1 MTGTNQTDVTNQ
13 TDTNQANVTTQTD
26 TGFDAILAEAQRRWQ
41 ALTDGDRPWI
51 RVGTGLA
58 GEAAGGFEV
67 VQAVQSAL
75 QEGGIDANVSEVGT
89 LGLCFAEPLLDVLEP
104 GGSRVFYRNVTP
116 ELAGEIV
123 RRHVAGGVPL
133 VEHAIGY
140 LGDRDSGPDGIPHLD
155 DHPMRALEQRI
166 ALRNAGHIDPCD
178 LYQYIANGGYAALS
192 KALTAMTPDEARQE
206 VVTAGLRGRG
216 GAAFPAGIKWGFLAG
231 NPNPN
236 KYILCNCEE
245 GDPGAFNDRG
255 ILESDPATVVEGI
268 TIAGYACNANRGYI
282 FIRQGHHQPIDR
294 TRAAIAQAY
303 ELGLLGQNILG
314 TGFSFDVEVALTGDS
329 YVSGEETAL
338 MEAIEGKRS
347 MPRYRPPFPAQVGV
361 FGQPSNI
368 NNVKT
373 LAYVPEIVARGGEW
387 FASIG
392 TPADRDRGI
401 NGSSGTA
408 ILCLSGN
415 ITYTGLIEVPLGM
428 TLRQVLFD
436 MAGGV
441 PNGKRMKLLQ
451 TGGPL
456 GGVLSASDANLDL
469 ALDFDV
475 FRAAGAILGSGGIIV
490 CDEDTCAVDLTR
502 NLIAFC
508 QYESCGKCFPCRMG
522 MSHLLEVLERISNL
536 EGTEEDLALMRNIGE
551 NMQAGSLCGHGQ
563 LGFNPVSSAL
573 RYFGDEFEAHI
584 RDKRHTG
591 DCPEQVFSP
600 RLTRR

>member
-1 MTGTNQTDVTNQ
+1 MT
-13 TDTNQANVTTQTD
+13 TTLETAAV
-26 TGFDAILAEAQRRWQ
+26 FDSMFQEAMRRWRQ
-41 ALTDGDRPWI
+41 LTQGDQPWI
-51 RVGTGLA
+51 RIGTGLA

-67 VQAVQSAL
+67 REAVRSAL
-75 QEGGIDANVSEVGT
+75 SAHGIAAIVSDVGT
-89 LGLCFAEPLLDVLEP
+89 LGLCFAEPLMDVQLP
-104 GGSRVFYRNVTP
+104 GGPRVFYQRVTP
-116 ELAGEIV
+116 ELVQRIV
-123 RRHVAGGVPL
+123 AEHVVGGNPIPEL
-133 VEHAIGY
+133 AIGY
-140 LGDRDSGPDGIPHLD
+140 LGDRTDPPAGIPHLD
-155 DHPMRALEQRI
+155 DHPMRAMEVRI
-166 ALRNAGHIDPCD
+166 ALRNAGHIDPSD
-178 LYQYIANGGYAALS
+178 IYQYIANGGYAALN
-192 KALTAMTPDEARQE
+192 KALTELNADETLGE
-206 VVTAGLRGRG
+206 VRTSGLRGRG
-216 GAAFPAGIKWGFLAG
+216 GAAFPAGVKWGFLAG
-231 NPNPN
+231 NPDPD

-255 ILESDPATVVEGI
+255 ILESDPASVVEGM
-268 TIAGYACNANRGYI
+268 TIAGYACRANRGYI
-282 FIRQGHHQPIDR
+282 FIRHGHNQPIDR
-294 TRAAIAQAY
+294 TRAIIEQAY
-303 ELGLLGQNILG
+303 DLGLLGENILG
-314 TGFSFDVEVALTGDS
+314 SGFSFDLEVALTGDS

-347 MPRYRPPFPAQVGV
+347 MPRFRPPFPAQVGV
-361 FGQPSNI
+361 FGKPSNI

-408 ILCLSGN
+408 ILCLTGN
-415 ITYTGLIEVPLGM
+415 LTYTGMVEVPLGM

-456 GGVLSASDANLDL
+456 GGVLSASDVNLDL
-469 ALDFDV
+469 VLDFDV
-475 FRAAGAILGSGGIIV
+475 FRNAGAILGSGGIIV
-490 CDEDTCAVDLTR
+490 ADEDTCAVDLTR

-522 MSHLLEVLERISNL
+522 MSHLLEILERISRL
-536 EGTEEDLALMRNIGE
+536 EGSEEDLALMQNIGE

-591 DCPEQVFSP
+591 DCPDVVYSP
-600 RLTRR
+600 RLTRREPSSST

>member
-1 MTGTNQTDVTNQ
+1 MATS
-13 TDTNQANVTTQTD
+13 TTADFAT
-26 TGFDAILAEAQRRWQ
+26 ILAEAQRRWDS
-41 ALTDGDRPWI
+41 LTDGDRPWI
-51 RVGTGLA
+51 RIGTGLA

-67 VQAVQSAL
+67 VAAVKQALEDQGVA
-75 QEGGIDANVSEVGT
+75 ANVSEVGT
-89 LGLCFAEPLLDVLEP
+89 LGLCFAEPLLDVQTP
-104 GGSRVFYRNVTP
+104 GGPRVFYRNVTP
-116 ELAGEIV
+116 DLAGRIV
-123 RRHVAGGVPL
+123 SRHVAGGDPVP
-133 VEHAIGY
+133 EHAIGY
-140 LGDRDSGPDGIPHLD
+140 LGDGANAPEGVPHLD
-155 DHPMRALEQRI
+155 DHPMRVLEQRI
-166 ALRNAGHIDPCD
+166 ALRNAGNIDPSD
-178 LYQYIANGGYAALS
+178 IYQYIANGGYSALN
-192 KALTAMTPDEARQE
+192 KALTEMTADEARQE
-206 VVTAGLRGRG
+206 VVASGLRGRG
-216 GAAFPAGIKWGFLAG
+216 GAAFPAGVKWGFLAG
-231 NPNPN
+231 NPNPD

-282 FIRQGHHQPIDR
+282 FIRHGHNQPIDR
-294 TRAAIAQAY
+294 TRAVIQQAY
-303 ELGLLGQNILG
+303 DLGLLGKNILG
-314 TGFSFDVEVALTGDS
+314 TDFSFDVEVALTGDS

-392 TPADRDRGI
+392 TPADRDNGI

-408 ILCLSGN
+408 ILCLSGD
-415 ITYTGLIEVPLGM
+415 ITYTGLVEVPLGM

-469 ALDFDV
+469 VLDFDV

-591 DCPEQVFSP
+591 DCPDEVYSP
-600 RLTRR
+600 KLTRRQ